1 MKKKWWILSLLMLS
15 LMMMGSICVVHA
27 AEEEKTYYCVI
38 KNQNQVVLSNSPKGH
53 VAAWITLSSAA
64 SSKAAEG
71 MSYTAQT
78 DQLNITGITAKSM
91 TVYCSNLYIGET
103 ACNIGSV
110 ISKDT
115 TILKIQDGTHLT
127 CSNLQGIQLADG
139 VTQEKNTY
147 SGRSIKISGKN
158 IWDSV

>member
-1 MKKKWWILSLLMLS
+1 MERLRNKRRKLEMKKKWWILSLLMLS

-53 VAAWITLSSAA
+53 VAAWITLSSAV

-78 DQLNITGITAKSM
+78 DQLNITEPILHAVSPMYKLEQY
-91 TVYCSNLYIGET
+91 TVIDF
-103 ACNIGSV
+103 AV
-110 ISKDT
+110 IPV
-115 TILKIQDGTHLT
+115 IF
-127 CSNLQGIQLADG
+127 N
-139 VTQEKNTY
+139 
-147 SGRSIKISGKN
+147 
-158 IWDSV
+158 